1 MVRDGRRIPSL
12 SDCPFCLLLAVCL
25 SVCWRDEW
33 THAPHRSFLLVPLG
47 SPVRSWH
54 LGFERLLSG
63 SCKKTAPSL
72 AENVTVACGVQ
83 CKVRGSQVVAEPS
96 FSLSQFPTRPC
107 YRRKTIYHPYPPPPF
122 LSGGRLYLTPRLN
135 QSPMSISLTVA
146 FISWHLVRYLVPPF
160 CTRYST

>member
-1 MVRDGRRIPSL
+1 MVRNGRRIPSL

-107 YRRKTIYHPYPPPPF
+107 HRRKTTYHPYPPP
-122 LSGGRLYLTPRLN
+122 LSLWWEVIPNPAPEPKPHVSFSHSSFYILALG
-135 QSPMSISLTVA
+135 TVPC
-146 FISWHLVRYLVPPF
+146 PPILH
-160 CTRYST
+160 